1 MYEER
6 TMKSNKEIVYDFI
19 LNYFTSN
26 VTDEVQGVST
36 SLLSEELHMQRT
48 NISALLNTLVKENR
62 IEKLNG
68 RPVLYRLINM
78 PNMNS
83 KEQSCFKKL
92 SGHDGSLKNAVQLAK
107 AAILYP
113 QHNLHTLILG
123 PSGSGKSYFASL
135 MYEFAMEHNIIK
147 NDAPFI
153 KFNCRLYE
161 DCENELCFHLFG
173 NEGNAV
179 QSAFHQ
185 ASGGVLFIDHIDV
198 LTAPARD
205 ALFGI
210 MEQEKHEGQD
220 VIIICATNDSINTTL
235 KETFMAK
242 FSVNILLPSL
252 QSRNM
257 EERLALIQTFFTNEA
272 MKMKRVIKIN
282 SELLR
287 CVLLY
292 HCENNVK
299 QLKMDI
305 KIGCANAYVREFNT
319 AIDELHI
326 YIHDFPAYVRKGFL
340 YYKDYRDIIEHL
352 IPQNYSYTFSSE
364 LMEKIKDSFPLRKE
378 TSETVYD
385 IIERKARELRERG
398 IIEEDIN
405 TIVSVDIES
414 DFRMINNKLVNAH
427 VNKESLAKIVDDKI
441 IHLVEQ
447 FLNQASERFG
457 KVYPVSTFY
466 GLCLHLSATLERANK
481 AQHLPNNKIM
491 EIVETYKD
499 EYIFCMNF
507 ASKLEKEFNF
517 RLPIDEVVFI
527 TMFLC
532 DKSLQ
537 TQAIK
542 KPVVLVAMHGES
554 TASSIANVVNTLV
567 KGNTTYAYNL
577 SLDKDMQVAYEELK
591 CYIKEIDQGK
601 GVLMLYDMGS
611 LKTMGEM
618 IAQETGI
625 RIRMVETPATLIALD
640 CSRKASCDT
649 SLDNVFESVMESY
662 QQSFSFLK
670 DSYHRQT
677 NSSVIITLCM
687 SGKGAALQMKQYLEK
702 HIDMEK
708 LDILPYA
715 ISDREHLLSEINTI
729 KKDAN
734 ILCVIGTYDPQLFG
748 IPFISISKL
757 FDTPEEKLP
766 MLLALEDME
775 GEIDI
780 DYDAI
785 YNYLSEQLPTID
797 IRVLKKYLPK
807 VILKI
812 KKTVHGLSQDQELG
826 LFMHIA
832 CSLHRMLAEEKM
844 PANIHREAILQ
855 KNKRLYNDIKD
866 ILQPLEEEFE
876 VIFHDDEI
884 ANIICIIKQL

>member
-1 MYEER
+1 
-6 TMKSNKEIVYDFI
+6 MKSNKEIVYDFI
-19 LNYFTSN
+19 LSYFN
-26 VTDEVQGVST
+26 EQVNNEVQGIST
-36 SLLSEELHMQRT
+36 SLLSDKLHMQRT
-48 NISALLNTLVKENR
+48 NVSAMLNLLVKEKR
-62 IEKLNG
+62 VEKLNG
-68 RPVLYRLINM
+68 RPVLYRLCNM
-78 PNMNS
+78 PHMHS
-83 KEQSCFKKL
+83 KEKSCFKKL

-135 MYEFAMEHNIIK
+135 MYEFAMEHEIIK
-147 NDAPFI
+147 KDAPYI
-153 KFNCRLYE
+153 KLNCRLYE
-161 DCENELCFHLFG
+161 DCEEDLCFHLFG
-173 NEGNAV
+173 DEQNYS
-179 QSAFHQ
+179 QSALYQ
-185 ASGGVLFIDHIDV
+185 ANGGVLFIDHIDV
-198 LTAPARD
+198 LTPRARD
-205 ALFGI
+205 TLFSI
-210 MEQEKHEGQD
+210 MEHGNQNELD

-235 KETFMAK
+235 KATFMAK
-242 FSVNILLPSL
+242 FSANILLPSL
-252 QSRNM
+252 QARNM

-292 HCENNVK
+292 HCDNHVK

-340 YYKDYRDIIEHL
+340 FYKNYRDEIEHL

-364 LMEKIKDSFPLRKE
+364 NMEKIKDSIVIKKE
-378 TSETVYD
+378 SSETVYD
-385 IIERKARELRERG
+385 IIERKAQELRKRG
-398 IIEEDIN
+398 ILEEDIN

-414 DFRMINNKLVNAH
+414 DFKMVNKKLVSAN
-427 VNKESLAKIVDDKI
+427 VNKESLGKIVDDKI

-447 FLNQASERFG
+447 FLDHASERFG

-517 RLPIDEVVFI
+517 RLPIDEVIFI
-527 TMFLC
+527 TMFIC

-537 TQAIK
+537 SQSIK
-542 KPVVLVAMHGES
+542 KPVVLITMHGES

-567 KGNTTYAYNL
+567 KGNTAYAYDL
-577 SLDKDMQVAYEELK
+577 SLDKDMQEAYEELK
-591 CYIKEIDQGK
+591 SYIQKIDQGK
-601 GVLMLYDMGS
+601 GILMLYDMGS

-618 IAQETGI
+618 ISQETGI
-625 RIRMVETPATLIALD
+625 HIRMIETPATLIALD

-649 SLDNVFESVMESY
+649 SLDNVFGSVMDSY
-662 QQSFSFLK
+662 QQSFGFLK
-670 DSYHRQT
+670 DSYQRQT
-677 NSSVIITLCM
+677 NNSVIITLCM

-702 HIDMEK
+702 HINMENM
-708 LDILPYA
+708 DILPYA
-715 ISDREHLLSEINTI
+715 ISDRDHLLSEINTL
-729 KKDAN
+729 KKEVN

-775 GEIDI
+775 GDIDI

-797 IRVLKKYLPK
+797 IRSLKKYLPK
-807 VILKI
+807 AILKI
-812 KKTVHGLSQDQELG
+812 KKTVNGLSQDQELG

-832 CSLHRMLAEEKM
+832 CSIHRMLVEEKM
-844 PANIHREAILQ
+844 PTNIHREAILQ

-866 ILQPLEEEFE
+866 ILEPLEEEFE
-876 VIFHDDEI
+876 VCFPDDEI